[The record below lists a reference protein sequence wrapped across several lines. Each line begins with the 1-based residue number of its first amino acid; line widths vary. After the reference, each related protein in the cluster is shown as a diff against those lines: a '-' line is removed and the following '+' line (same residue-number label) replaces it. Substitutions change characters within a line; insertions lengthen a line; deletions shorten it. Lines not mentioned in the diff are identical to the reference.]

1 MATRRGQFQE
11 FAMLV
16 TRSIRYLVHSNVFIS
31 LAATSVV
38 VSTVILADLSFD
50 PVALFIVFAVTMFV
64 YSFNRITD
72 IAEDTQN
79 IPGRASF
86 IRRYGKALLAIG
98 TALYLVATGVAIARD
113 IPYAPGML
121 IPMLVAVLYSVVG
134 LKRVLLVK
142 NLLVGLSWGLIPL
155 GVGVYYDQLGSVDV
169 LFMAAFVTTMIT
181 IAAAIFDIKDI
192 EGDSEAGI
200 DTLPVR
206 YSAARTRQIAAG
218 ATVLVSIVVV
228 ALVVAD
234 VLTRRYSLLLI
245 FTGYVF
251 CYCLVA
257 RRDRGP
263 LFYGFVV
270 DGEHIFL
277 ALILLGH
284 EVLV

>member
-155 GVGVYYDQLGSVDV
+155 GVGVYYDQLGSVDI
-169 LFMAAFVTTMIT
+169 LFMAVFVTTMIT

-234 VLTRRYSLLLI
+234 VLTRRYSLLLT

>member
-1 MATRRGQFQE
+1 
-11 FAMLV
+11 MLV

-155 GVGVYYDQLGSVDV
+155 GVGVYYDQLGSVDI
-169 LFMAAFVTTMIT
+169 LFMAVFVTTMIT

-234 VLTRRYSLLLI
+234 VLTRRYSLLLT

>member
-1 MATRRGQFQE
+1 
-11 FAMLV
+11 MLV

-206 YSAARTRQIAAG
+206 YSATRTRQIAAG

-234 VLTRRYSLLLI
+234 VLTRRYSLLLT